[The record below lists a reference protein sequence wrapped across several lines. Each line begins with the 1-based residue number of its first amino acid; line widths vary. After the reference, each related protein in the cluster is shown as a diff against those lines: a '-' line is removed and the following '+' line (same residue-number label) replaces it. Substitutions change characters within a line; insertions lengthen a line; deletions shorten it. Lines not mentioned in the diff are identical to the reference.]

1 MSKWAITAKIDP
13 PYCKSFNV
21 CIFQGHLGFLAHV
34 LESIRKDLATKSN
47 SREKLKCFPTVLL
60 YSWSVHVANQNNKIN
75 WTFFVKF
82 NWNFHLFFFQYWA
95 IYYFCLVL
103 IGTVSRDFW
112 PFFCLKSFGLGPIW
126 TGENSFANFFAFA
139 NIFVKNVCPRSCWL
153 RWHRFK
159 GS

>member
-1 MSKWAITAKIDP
+1 M
-13 PYCKSFNV
+13 NV

-34 LESIRKDLATKSN
+34 LESIRKDLAEN
-47 SREKLKCFPTVLL
+47 IQQ
-60 YSWSVHVANQNNKIN
+60 SWEIKNFTNYTIAGFYSVHVANQNNKIN

-126 TGENSFANFFAFA
+126 TGKNSFANFFVFA

-153 RWHRFK
+153 HWHWFK